1 MGDEDSCQVSKNH
14 HEYKREFLNREDIQ
28 MSIRTTIEQYNC
40 ESIIKVYSLYGIG
53 GIGKTELLKK
63 VERTYSEV
71 NKIVFIAFSEH
82 KDILKNLIN
91 IRNQFTYAPKFDY
104 LFLKY
109 WELTKNEKLNEN
121 YIKSLEN
128 QFSSFLDKSNRFSNL
143 ISYMNPVINYASD
156 VLKLGINLRNFYKKM
171 KWNSKFKDLLDDT
184 NIYPEKILRQL
195 HIYLAEDIQLEENS
209 TSKKPIFIFDNYK
222 KELLDSD
229 IEWLKEFINKFS
241 TGVFI
246 ITSREK
252 LSWTKKSADKFEFY
266 PLSTIPPFYV
276 KQYLEKLGV
285 EKKYVNLIIEKT
297 QCIPIYLDLGIGA
310 YFNLRE
316 EDDFEI
322 ILESKETL
330 TQKFLNHLS
339 MEEQKIVDILAIIR
353 VFNKDIYNQ
362 ILNLNHLDYIDFSF
376 EEFIQKSIT
385 VDSGDGQ
392 NYRINEVIANNIVA
406 ITPDTKKQEYT
417 KQYVK
422 ILVDHCIFKEL
433 PHELLAYCINAFK
446 LCDKYFLHL
455 DEETIDI
462 LFNLIL
468 FILDTCWITEFYGEM
483 KSITNNVTVKAI
495 LKFAESFVERQTD
508 IEKGLSIIE
517 KIPLNELGRSKH
529 INTIICEK
537 NYLLSI
543 KGGYSEAEKNFKAF
557 YDSLSPRQNKE
568 RFYVKGA
575 TYYSD
580 MLMLRGR
587 FQDALKIFKE
597 LEYSSYLDLDISQ
610 AVNFEIKKQEGHCY
624 RFNLLLNEAI
634 SKYNS
639 NLINSENE
647 YIRLKA
653 YRLTTLCESLCF
665 FEPEEVLKIEKE
677 ALEVNNRVKNNNNL
691 AKIYNCLG
699 IVAIHKKDY
708 KKACN
713 HISKAME
720 INNHTSYR
728 AGNLFSLIA
737 MAYLDYAQKGSI
749 TPKTQK
755 NIFELYDNIDRIYQY
770 LLLPI
775 YIINNDEDNLLK
787 IKSDIQW
794 LDFDYTINEYK
805 KFLKIISG

>member
-1 MGDEDSCQVSKNH
+1 MGGDDSSEASKNH
-14 HEYKREFLNREDIQ
+14 YEYKREFLNREDIR

-40 ESIIKVYSLYGIG
+40 ESIFKVYALDGIG
-53 GIGKTELLKK
+53 GIGKTELLNKIN
-63 VERTYSEV
+63 ETYSEV
-71 NKIVFIAFSEH
+71 NNIVFIAFNETN
-82 KDILKNLIN
+82 DILKKLID
-91 IRNQFTYAPKFDY
+91 IRNQFMYAPKFDY

-109 WELTKNEKLNEN
+109 WELTKIEKLNEN
-121 YIKSLEN
+121 YIKSLNN
-128 QFSSFLDKSNRFSNL
+128 QFTSILDKYDRFSNTISL
-143 ISYMNPVINYASD
+143 INPVINYASD
-156 VLKLGINLRNFYKKM
+156 ALKLG
-171 KWNSKFKDLLDDT
+171 KDLWNFCKKIKWGSEFEELLNDT
-184 NIYPEKILRQL
+184 DIYPEKILRKL

-222 KELLDSD
+222 KELVDSD
-229 IEWLKEFINKFS
+229 VEWLKEFVNAFS
-241 TGVFI
+241 AGVFI

-252 LSWTKKSADKFEFY
+252 LPWTKKSTVKFEPY
-266 PLSTIPPFYV
+266 TMASIPPNCV
-276 KQYLEKLGV
+276 KRYLKELGV
-285 EKKYVNLIIEKT
+285 EKNYINLIIEKT
-297 QCIPIYLDLGIGA
+297 QCIPFYLDLGIGA

-316 EDDFEI
+316 EEDFEI
-322 ILESKETL
+322 ILENKDTL
-330 TQKFLNHLS
+330 TKKFLNHLS
-339 MEEQKIVDILAIIR
+339 AEEQKIVDILAIIR
-353 VFNKDIYNQ
+353 VFNKDIYNN
-362 ILNLNHLDYIDFSF
+362 ILNMNHLDYIDFSF
-376 EEFIQKSIT
+376 EEFIKKSIT
-385 VDSGDGQ
+385 FDSGDGQ
-392 NYRINEVIANNIVA
+392 NYRINEVLANNIVA
-406 ITPDTKKQEYT
+406 IATDTKKQEYT
-417 KQYVK
+417 KQYIK
-422 ILVDHCIFKEL
+422 ILVDRCIFREL
-433 PHELLAYCINAFK
+433 PHELLTYCINAFK

-455 DEETIDI
+455 DEETTDR
-462 LFNLIL
+462 LFDLIL
-468 FILDTCWITEFYGEM
+468 FILDTCWITEFYEEM

-508 IEKGLSIIE
+508 IKKGLSIIE
-517 KIPLNELGRSKH
+517 KIPLNELGKSKH

-543 KGGYSEAEKNFKAF
+543 KGGYSEAERNFKAF
-557 YDSLSPRQNKE
+557 YESLSPRQNKE

-587 FQDALKIFKE
+587 FQDALRIFKD
-597 LEYSSYLDLDISQ
+597 LEYSAYLELDIAQ
-610 AVNFEIKKQEGHCY
+610 VVNFEIKKQEGHCY
-624 RFNLLLNEAI
+624 RFNLFLNEAI

-665 FEPEEVLKIEKE
+665 FEPEEVQRIEKE

-691 AKIYNCLG
+691 AKIHNCLG

-708 KKACN
+708 KKAYN
-713 HISKAME
+713 HISKAIE

-737 MAYLDYAQKGSI
+737 MAYLEYAQKGSI

-755 NIFELYDNIDRIYQY
+755 HIFELYDNIDRIYQY

-775 YIINNDEDNLLK
+775 YIINNDEENLIK
-787 IKSDIQW
+787 IKSEVQW
-794 LDFDYTINEYK
+794 LDFDYTTDEYK